1 MTKIG
6 IVTDSTADLPTAVT
20 SRYGIQVI
28 PLTVELNGD
37 QYLDRV
43 NISNAEFYARLSHLA
58 ELPKTSLPKP
68 ELFTEAYQRL
78 VDDGCEVIYSLHLSA
93 ELSGTVN
100 AARLIAQSFKTA
112 DIRVWDSRTAT
123 MGLGLLTQLLAER
136 VEAGATPEACDA
148 FFEEAIQKLKIYF
161 LLDSL
166 DNLEKGGRIGKA
178 GYLVGSIL
186 NIKPILILFDG
197 VISVH
202 KKMRGNNKERV
213 IKELTDAV
221 MADVDPGKPV
231 YIVAGY
237 NNDLQSAEQF
247 IHALQKRLPAV
258 DPDYFEL
265 GAVVTTHI
273 GLGAYGAAFFQTER

>member
-6 IVTDSTADLPTAVT
+6 IVTDSTADLPTTVT

-43 NISNAEFYARLSHLA
+43 NISNAEFYDRLSHLA

-100 AARLIAQSFKTA
+100 AARLIAQSFNTA

-123 MGLGLLTQLLAER
+123 MGLGFLTQLLAER

-148 FFEEAIQKLKIYF
+148 FLEEAIQKLKIYF

-186 NIKPILILFDG
+186 NIKPILILSDG

-202 KKMRGNNKERV
+202 KKMRGNNKDRV

-221 MADVDPGKPV
+221 MADIDPGKPV
-231 YIVAGY
+231 HIVAGY

>member
-6 IVTDSTADLPTAVT
+6 IVTDSTADLPTAVA

-43 NISNAEFYARLSHLA
+43 NISNAEFYDRLNHLA

-68 ELFTEAYQRL
+68 ELFTEAYQKL
-78 VDDGCEVIYSLHLSA
+78 VDDGCEVIYSLHISA

-100 AARLIAQSFKTA
+100 AARLIAQSFKAA

-123 MGLGLLTQLLAER
+123 MGLGFLTQLLAER
-136 VEAGATPEACDA
+136 VETGATPEACDA
-148 FFEEAIQKLKIYF
+148 FLEEAIQKLKIYF

-186 NIKPILILFDG
+186 NIKPILILSDG

-202 KKMRGNNKERV
+202 KKMRGNNKDRV

-221 MADVDPGKPV
+221 MADIDPGKPV
-231 YIVAGY
+231 HIVAGY

-273 GLGAYGAAFFQTER
+273 GLGAYGAAFLQTER

>member
-43 NISNAEFYARLSHLA
+43 TISNAEFYDQLSHLA
-58 ELPKTSLPKP
+58 ELPRTSLPKP

-78 VDDGCEVIYSLHLSA
+78 VDDGCEVIYSLHISA

-100 AARLIAQSFKTA
+100 AARLIAQSFKAA
-112 DIRVWDSRTAT
+112 DVRVWDSRTAT
-123 MGLGLLTQLLAER
+123 IGLGFLTQLLAER

-148 FFEEAIQKLKIYF
+148 FLEEAIQKLKIYF

-186 NIKPILILFDG
+186 NIKPILILSDG

-202 KKMRGNNKERV
+202 KKMRGSNKDRV

-221 MADVDPGKPV
+221 MADIDPRKPV

-247 IHALQKRLPAV
+247 IHALQKRLPAA
-258 DPDYFEL
+258 DPDYLEL

-273 GLGAYGAAFFQTER
+273 GLGAYGAGFFQTER

>member
-43 NISNAEFYARLSHLA
+43 TISNAEFYDRLSHLA

-78 VDDGCEVIYSLHLSA
+78 VDDGCEVIYSLHISA

-100 AARLIAQSFKTA
+100 AARLIAQSFKAA

-123 MGLGLLTQLLAER
+123 MGLGFLTQLLAER

-148 FFEEAIQKLKIYF
+148 FLEEAIQKLKIYF

-186 NIKPILILFDG
+186 NIKPILILSDG

-221 MADVDPGKPV
+221 IADIDPSKPV
-231 YIVAGY
+231 YIVTGY
-237 NNDLQSAEQF
+237 NNDLQSAKQF

-258 DPDYFEL
+258 DSDYFEL

-273 GLGAYGAAFFQTER
+273 GLGAYGAAFLQTER

>member
-43 NISNAEFYARLSHLA
+43 NISNAEFYARLRHLA

-100 AARLIAQSFKTA
+100 AARLIAQSFKSA

-148 FFEEAIQKLKIYF
+148 FLEEAIQKLKIYF

-186 NIKPILILFDG
+186 NIKPILILSDG

-202 KKMRGNNKERV
+202 KKMRGNNKDRV

-221 MADVDPGKPV
+221 MADIDPGKPV
-231 YIVAGY
+231 HIVAGY
-237 NNDLQSAEQF
+237 NNDLQLAEQF
-247 IHALQKRLPAV
+247 IHALQKRLPTV

-273 GLGAYGAAFFQTER
+273 GLGACGAAFLQTER

>member
-1 MTKIG
+1 MMKIG

-43 NISNAEFYARLSHLA
+43 TISNAEFYDRLSHLA
-58 ELPKTSLPKP
+58 ELPRTSLPKP

-78 VDDGCEVIYSLHLSA
+78 VDDGCEVIYSLHISA

-100 AARLIAQSFKTA
+100 AARLIAQSFKAA
-112 DIRVWDSRTAT
+112 DVRVWDSRTAT
-123 MGLGLLTQLLAER
+123 IGLGFLTQLLAER

-148 FFEEAIQKLKIYF
+148 FLEEAIQKLKIYF

-186 NIKPILILFDG
+186 NIKPILILSDG

-202 KKMRGNNKERV
+202 KKMRGSNKERV

-221 MADVDPGKPV
+221 MADIDPSKPV

-237 NNDLQSAEQF
+237 NNDLQSTEQF
-247 IHALQKRLPAV
+247 IHALQKRLPAA
-258 DPDYFEL
+258 DPDYLEL

-273 GLGAYGAAFFQTER
+273 GLGAYGAGFFQTER

>member
-43 NISNAEFYARLSHLA
+43 NISNAEFYDRLNHLA

-68 ELFTEAYQRL
+68 ELFTEAYQKL

-100 AARLIAQSFKTA
+100 AARLIAQSFKAA

-123 MGLGLLTQLLAER
+123 MGLGFLTQLLAER

-148 FFEEAIQKLKIYF
+148 FLEEAIQKLKIYF

-186 NIKPILILFDG
+186 NIKPILILSDG

-202 KKMRGNNKERV
+202 KKMRGSNKDRV

-221 MADVDPGKPV
+221 MADIDPGKPV
-231 YIVAGY
+231 HIVAGY

-247 IHALQKRLPAV
+247 IHALQKRLPDV

-273 GLGAYGAAFFQTER
+273 GLGAYGAAFLQTER

>member
-43 NISNAEFYARLSHLA
+43 TISNAEFYDQLSHLA
-58 ELPKTSLPKP
+58 ELPRTSLPKP

-78 VDDGCEVIYSLHLSA
+78 VDDGCEVIYSLHISA

-100 AARLIAQSFKTA
+100 AARLIAQSFKAA
-112 DIRVWDSRTAT
+112 DVRVWDSRTAT
-123 MGLGLLTQLLAER
+123 IGLGFLTQLLAER

-148 FFEEAIQKLKIYF
+148 FLEEAIQKLKIYF

-186 NIKPILILFDG
+186 NIKPILILSDG

-202 KKMRGNNKERV
+202 KKMRGNNKDRV

-221 MADVDPGKPV
+221 MADIDPGKPV
-231 YIVAGY
+231 HIVAGY

-247 IHALQKRLPAV
+247 IHALQKCLPAV

>member
-43 NISNAEFYARLSHLA
+43 NISNTEFYDRLSHLA

-68 ELFTEAYQRL
+68 ELFTEAYQKL

-100 AARLIAQSFKTA
+100 AARLIAQSFKAA

-123 MGLGLLTQLLAER
+123 MGLGFLTQLLAER

-148 FFEEAIQKLKIYF
+148 FLEEAIQKLKIYF

-186 NIKPILILFDG
+186 NIKPILILSDG

-202 KKMRGNNKERV
+202 KKMRGSNKDRV

-221 MADVDPGKPV
+221 MADIDPGKPV
-231 YIVAGY
+231 HIVAGY

-247 IHALQKRLPAV
+247 IHALQKRLPDV

-273 GLGAYGAAFFQTER
+273 GLGAYGAAFLQTER

>member
-43 NISNAEFYARLSHLA
+43 TISNAEFYARLRHLA
-58 ELPKTSLPKP
+58 ELPRTSLPKP
-68 ELFTEAYQRL
+68 EFFTEAYQKL
-78 VDDGCEVIYSLHLSA
+78 VDDGCEVIYSLHISA

-123 MGLGLLTQLLAER
+123 MGLGFLTQLLAER
-136 VEAGATPEACDA
+136 VETGATPEACDA
-148 FFEEAIQKLKIYF
+148 FLEEAIQKLKIYF

-186 NIKPILILFDG
+186 NIKPILILSDG

-202 KKMRGNNKERV
+202 KKMRGNNKDRV

-221 MADVDPGKPV
+221 IADIDPSKPV

-237 NNDLQSAEQF
+237 NNDLQSAKQF

-273 GLGAYGAAFFQTER
+273 GLGAYGAAFLQTER